1 MVEGKPS
8 KVELVKIAGAYLKG
22 TLAEEV
28 ADANT
33 PQIGEVAATLLKFHG
48 SYQQDDRDK
57 RQVLRKEGKDKAFD
71 FMVRT
76 RIPGGKLTAAQ
87 YLAHDELARELGN
100 GTLRITTRQEF
111 QLHGILKRDLKSAI
125 RRINTVFLSTL
136 AACGDV
142 ERNVLCCPA
151 PRKDDEIRNALQSDC
166 DAFASHCAPRS
177 SSYFDIWLDGERV
190 DNPLLPNQGPS
201 LVPTSGDDPIE
212 PIYGKAYLPRKF
224 KSAFALPEDNCV
236 DAFANDLA
244 FIGVVENGRL
254 IGYNVAAGGGLGTTP
269 SAGKTFPALA
279 QTFAFIKREDCLRVG
294 EAIIKVYRDLGNRS
308 DRTRARLKY
317 VIHDMGL
324 PAFRNKVEE
333 YLGKHLADPKPI
345 VVREVD
351 DHLGWQSQGDGKLW
365 LGLPVENGRIKD
377 AGALRLSTALRSF
390 FQKYATPAR
399 LTCQQSILLGDIAA
413 SARLEIAE
421 HFRSHGVALAED
433 VSQARRW
440 SMACPAFP
448 TCGLA
453 VTEAERALPDVMTDL
468 EIELERLGLADE
480 RFTTRMTGCPNGCAR
495 PYNAEIGLVGR
506 SATRNE
512 DGTPG
517 PGTYTIFLG
526 GSTVGD
532 RLNSIFKDYVPI
544 DRVVPEL
551 LPVLRRFKEEKQANE
566 SFGDFCRRVG
576 VAGLADSSSL
586 ATADDPQVE
595 ISLQT

>member
-1 MVEGKPS
+1 MVDGKPS
-8 KVELVKIAGAYLKG
+8 KVELVKIAGAYLRG
-22 TLAEEV
+22 TLGEEV
-28 ADANT
+28 SDSNT
-33 PQIGEVAATLLKFHG
+33 PQIGEDAATLLKFHG
-48 SYQQDDRDK
+48 SYQQDDRDM
-57 RQVLRKEGKDKAFD
+57 RQILRKEGKDKAFD

-76 RIPGGKLTAAQ
+76 RIPGGKLSAEQ

-125 RRINTVFLSTL
+125 QRINAVFLSTL

-151 PRKDDEIRNALQSDC
+151 PLKDDEIRSALQSDC

-190 DNPLLPNQGPS
+190 DNPLLPKQGPS
-201 LVPTSGDDPIE
+201 LVTTSGDDPIE

-224 KSAFALPEDNCV
+224 KSAFTLPEENCV

-244 FIGVVENGRL
+244 FIGVVEKGRL

-279 QTFAFIKREDCLRVG
+279 QTFAFIEREDCLRVG

-308 DRTRARLKY
+308 DRKRARLKY

-324 PAFRNKVEE
+324 PAFRKKVEE
-333 YLGKHLADPKPI
+333 YLGYRLADPKSV
-345 VVREVD
+345 VVREVE
-351 DHLGWQSQGDGKLW
+351 DHLGWNGQGDGKLW

-377 AGALRLSTALRSF
+377 EGTLRLATALRCF

-399 LTCQQSILLGDIAA
+399 LTCQQSILLGDIPS
-413 SARLEIAE
+413 SARFEIAE

-453 VTEAERALPDVMTDL
+453 VTEAERALPDVMTEL
-468 EIELERLGLADE
+468 EFELERLGLADE

-532 RLNSIFKDYVPI
+532 RLNAIFKDYVPI

-551 LPVLRRFKEEKQANE
+551 VPILRRFNGEKQANE
-566 SFGDFCRRVG
+566 SFGDFCRRIG
-576 VAGLADSSSL
+576 VESLPAPSPVASSN
-586 ATADDPQVE
+586 DPQVE